1 MLVVKVVR
9 ESQPGFR
16 TGSGTVGTDVVR
28 LGCGDAQ
35 QTVTVAAIAGTFTL
49 ALAGGVTAAIAFNAA
64 AADVQAALEAVVGSG
79 NVAVS
84 GMRRRPVD
92 GELQERPRRPAAA
105 GDGRRCEQANRR
117 QCPADR
123 DRHAAT
129 GGHFTLS
136 LGAETTVNIAYNA
149 AAVDVQAALEALV
162 AVGAGNVAVTGA
174 AGGPWTVEFKGA
186 LAGQPVATIVATD
199 VDLAGTGHA
208 VAVAVAQAG
217 GAAVRWPLSPGQD
230 VGGEVNK
237 YVVVRVNGANTGII
251 LIGTTVANVG
261 DGFILAAGQ
270 VSPPIYVDQLN
281 KVYLVGGAAG
291 GILVDRLLNEVA

>member
-1 MLVVKVVR
+1 MLIVKVVR

-35 QTVTVAAIAGTFTL
+35 QTVTVAASAGTFTL

-64 AADVQAALEAVVGSG
+64 AADVQTALEAVVGSG

-84 GMRRRPVD
+84 GSAGGPWTVSFKNAQ
-92 GELQERPRRPAAA
+92 GGQPQPAMVGDASKLTAA
-105 GDGRRCEQANRR
+105 DAQ
-117 QCPADR
+117 QTVTVT
-123 DRHAAT
+123 AAT

-136 LGAETTVNIAYNA
+136 LGAETTVNLAYNA
-149 AAVDVQAALEALV
+149 AAADVQAALEALV
-162 AVGAGNVAVTGA
+162 AVGAGNVAVTGS

-217 GAAVRWPLSPGQD
+217 GAAVSVAIVAPGQD

-237 YVVVRVNGANTGII
+237 YVVVRANGANTGII
-251 LIGTTVANVG
+251 LIGTTAANVG
-261 DGFILAAGQ
+261 DGFILSAGQ
-270 VSPPIYVDQLN
+270 ISPPIYVDQLN

-291 GILVDRLLNEVA
+291 QGYSWIAC

>member
-1 MLVVKVVR
+1 MLIVEVAR

-35 QTVTVAAIAGTFTL
+35 QTATVAGSAGTFTL
-49 ALAGGVTAAIAFNAA
+49 ALCGGVTGDIACNAA
-64 AADVQAALEAVVGSG
+64 AADVQTALEAVVGSG

-84 GMRRRPVD
+84 GSAGGPWTVSFKNAQ
-92 GELQERPRRPAAA
+92 GGQPQPAMVADASKLTAA
-105 GDGRRCEQANRR
+105 NAKQTVTVT
-117 QCPADR
+117 
-123 DRHAAT
+123 AT
-129 GGHFTLS
+129 GGHFSLS
-136 LGAETTVNIAYNA
+136 LGAETTVNLAYNA
-149 AAVDVQAALEALV
+149 AAADVQAALEALV
-162 AVGAGNVAVTGA
+162 AVGAGNVAVTGD

-186 LAGQPVATIVATD
+186 LAGQPVATMAATD

-217 GAAVRWPLSPGQD
+217 GAVVSMAIVAPGQD

-237 YVVVRVNGANTGII
+237 YVVVRANGANTGII

-261 DGFILAAGQ
+261 DGFILSAGQ

-281 KVYLVGGAAG
+281 KLYLVGGTANQAYSW
-291 GILVDRLLNEVA
+291 IAC

>member
-1 MLVVKVVR
+1 MLIVKVVR

-35 QTVTVAAIAGTFTL
+35 QMVTVAGSAGTFTL
-49 ALAGGVTAAIAFNAA
+49 ALYGVATAAIALNAV
-64 AADVQAALEAVVGSG
+64 AADVQTALEAVVGSG

-84 GMRRRPVD
+84 GSAGGPWTVSFKNAQ
-92 GELQERPRRPAAA
+92 GGQPQPAMVGDASKLTAA
-105 GDGRRCEQANRR
+105 DAQ
-117 QCPADR
+117 QTVTVT
-123 DRHAAT
+123 AT

-149 AAVDVQAALEALV
+149 AAADVQAALAALA
-162 AVGAGNVAVTGA
+162 AVGADNAGVTGDA
-174 AGGPWTVEFKGA
+174 AGPWTVEFKGV
-186 LAGQPVATIVATD
+186 LAGQPVAAMVATD
-199 VDLAGTGHA
+199 VDLAGAGHA

-217 GAAVRWPLSPGQD
+217 GAVVSVAIVAPGQD
-230 VGGEVNK
+230 VGDEVNK
-237 YVVVRVNGANTGII
+237 YVVVRANGANTGII

-261 DGFILAAGQ
+261 DGFILSAGQ
-270 VSPPIYVDQLN
+270 ISPPIYVDQLN

-291 GILVDRLLNEVA
+291 QGYSWIAC

>member
-1 MLVVKVVR
+1 MFVVEVAR
-9 ESQPGFR
+9 ESQPSFR

-35 QTVTVAAIAGTFTL
+35 QTVTVAASAGTF
-49 ALAGGVTAAIAFNAA
+49 ALAVADGVTAAIAFNAA
-64 AADVQAALEAVVGSG
+64 AADVQTALEAVVGSG
-79 NVAVS
+79 NVVVS
-84 GMRRRPVD
+84 GSAGGPWTVSFKNAQGGRPQVAMVGD
-92 GELQERPRRPAAA
+92 ASKLTAANA
-105 GDGRRCEQANRR
+105 KQTVTVT
-117 QCPADR
+117 
-123 DRHAAT
+123 AAT

-149 AAVDVQAALEALV
+149 AATDVQAALEAL
-162 AVGAGNVAVTGA
+162 ASVGTGNVGVTGD

-186 LAGQPVATIVATD
+186 LAGQPVATMAATD

-217 GAAVRWPLSPGQD
+217 GAAVSVAIVAPGQD

-237 YVVVRVNGANTGII
+237 YVVVRANGANSGII
-251 LIGTTVANVG
+251 SIGTTAANAS

-281 KVYLVGGAAG
+281 KVYIVGGAANQNYSW
-291 GILVDRLLNEVA
+291 IAC